1 MAKELI
7 KRWLNEDYW
16 LKMAETHYKKIPKKI
31 IIEKLIKNEKNQ
43 LPEDYKV
50 YCFNGKPEF
59 VMICC

>member
-31 IIEKLIKNEKNQ
+31 IIEKLIKNEKISYQ
-43 LPEDYKV
+43 KITRSIALMESLSL
-50 YCFNGKPEF
+50 
-59 VMICC
+59 